1 MGQTASGTSF
11 GCWDCVKRRFAMC
24 TAQHNLFGRRGGVIL
39 GNLKERVHLE
49 DLVVDGRAMF
59 KVDLKESVGRVI
71 YSR

>member
-1 MGQTASGTSF
+1 
-11 GCWDCVKRRFAMC
+11 MC
-24 TAQHNLFGRRGGVIL
+24 TAQYNLFGRRGGVIL